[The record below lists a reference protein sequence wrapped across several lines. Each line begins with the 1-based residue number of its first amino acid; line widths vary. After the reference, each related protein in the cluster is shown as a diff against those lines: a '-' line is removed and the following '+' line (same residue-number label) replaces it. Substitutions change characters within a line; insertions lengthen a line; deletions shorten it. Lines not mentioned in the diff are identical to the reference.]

1 MFIDVLRKILY
12 NEININTC
20 GLVYCPWCS
29 EFVHKSKFKLFEE
42 QRPSVQ
48 DQEETSTKEPDSV
61 ALNGKFEDLT
71 CTKCSRYLIKNSQVQ
86 SPDEHLQSDTGNP
99 SNTLKKSPTFAGFS
113 KDALNVSSP
122 VRKVPSAVS
131 LGGNYTL
138 KEALDSFK
146 ETELEDEESASE
158 MSKTN
163 ERMVVSEQKSVIDK
177 LILLKLC
184 CNFSCSLR
192 VSLV

>member
-42 QRPSVQ
+42 QRSSAQ
-48 DQEETSTKEPDSV
+48 DQEETSTKEPDTV
-61 ALNGKFEDLT
+61 TLNGKFEDLT

-99 SNTLKKSPTFAGFS
+99 SSTLKKSPTFAGFS

-158 MSKTN
+158 MSKTT
-163 ERMVVSEQKSVIDK
+163 EQKSVIDK
-177 LILLKLC
+177 LILLKL
-184 CNFSCSLR
+184 SILLPQA
-192 VSLV
+192 SLV